1 MFFGKTKN
9 FLFGDFLKQPSPGNA
24 WCDPPV
30 VQLAGAGM
38 LTLLVWAYKES
49 AAEVVRPLVAP
60 LTVEAGT
67 QHWPHIGI
75 SGYVYSSSDHCYD
88 PDT

>member
-1 MFFGKTKN
+1 
-9 FLFGDFLKQPSPGNA
+9 
-24 WCDPPV
+24 
-30 VQLAGAGM
+30 M

-67 QHWPHIGI
+67 QYWPHRGTCWQSAVLVII
-75 SGYVYSSSDHCYD
+75 VMTQIHIIIDKKTVTPYTYAD
-88 PDT
+88 

>member
-1 MFFGKTKN
+1 MN
-9 FLFGDFLKQPSPGNA
+9 SEAISEVFLVKPRIFYLGTFSSKPAPGNA
-24 WCDPPV
+24 WCDPPVV

-60 LTVEAGT
+60 LQSRQGPNTGHIEG
-67 QHWPHIGI
+67 HIG
-75 SGYVYSSSDHCYD
+75 SLKF
-88 PDT
+88 

>member
-1 MFFGKTKN
+1 
-9 FLFGDFLKQPSPGNA
+9 
-24 WCDPPV
+24 
-30 VQLAGAGM
+30 M

-67 QHWPHIGI
+67 QHWPHIWDM
-75 SGYVYSSSDHCYD
+75 STVYSSSDHCYD
-88 PDT
+88 PDTYNNR

>member
-1 MFFGKTKN
+1 
-9 FLFGDFLKQPSPGNA
+9 
-24 WCDPPV
+24 
-30 VQLAGAGM
+30 M

-75 SGYVYSSSDHCYD
+75 CLQSTVLVIIVMTQIHIIIDKKTVTPYTYAD
-88 PDT
+88 